1 MAITSIIATYGYA
14 MIIEEAKRVL
24 KIEAGGIESLIGR
37 LGPPFE
43 QMVQTIYRSSG
54 RLIISGIGKSGIIGR
69 KIVATLISTGTRALF
84 LHPVEAMH
92 GDLGQVSPDDIFLA
106 LSYSGETDELNLL
119 LPNIRRL
126 GCTII
131 AFTGNPSDS
140 TLARSSDIIID
151 VSVPE
156 EACPMGLAPT
166 TSTTAMLAMGDA
178 LAVVLINEHQF
189 KASDFK
195 KFHPGGHLGQQL
207 TARIGDIM
215 LTEDRIPRVGRKTSM
230 SIALE
235 HIDEGGL
242 GGVLVTTPSGKLA
255 GIITDGDIRRAIVQ
269 KKKLEDLFVEDIMTY
284 EPRTASP
291 YEPAY
296 DVLYL
301 MESNQITLLPI
312 VDNRH
317 TIKGIVHL
325 HTILGKG
332 RFKFD
337 PTRIQQPI

>member
-1 MAITSIIATYGYA
+1 

-24 KIEAGGIESLIGR
+24 KIEAVGIESLINR

-43 QMVQTIYRSSG
+43 KMVRTIYQSPG

-69 KIVATLISTGTRALF
+69 KIVATLNSTGTRALF

-106 LSYSGETDELNLL
+106 LSYSGETDELNIL
-119 LPNIRRL
+119 LPSIRHL
-126 GCTII
+126 GCTTI
-131 AFTGNPSDS
+131 AFTGNPTDS

-151 VSVPE
+151 VSVPK

-178 LAVVLINEHQF
+178 LAVVLINKQKF

-207 TARIGDIM
+207 AARIGDLM
-215 LTEDRIPRVGRKTSM
+215 LTKDNVPMVGKKTPM
-230 SIALE
+230 THALE
-235 HIDEGGL
+235 RIDAGGL
-242 GGVLVTTPSGKLA
+242 GGVLITTKAGELL

-269 KKKLEDLFVEDIMTY
+269 KKKLVDLFVEDIMTAD
-284 EPRTASP
+284 PRTASP
-291 YEPAY
+291 NEPAY

-312 VDNRH
+312 VDKRRY
-317 TIKGIVHL
+317 IVGIVHL

-337 PTRIQQPI
+337 MNWTQHAI